1 MKHLN
6 VKNITEEE
14 TLGVGGELVTP
25 EEMSDEEK
33 KRIKGKIISSLPCE
47 KAVTTSLK
55 RRMLSVIAA
64 SFCIFALLA
73 CAAEA
78 FGWDIRISNL
88 LNATQEDMKYAD
100 QTGLASQYERIQS
113 NQMNGDV
120 YQRQGNMFEENL
132 EKEKIYLINKIK
144 NMSEKEL
151 RLFSD
156 FLKYV
161 YRTDDKFKKIESD
174 RDN

>member
-1 MKHLN
+1 MINDRIRELIN
-6 VKNITEEE
+6 YLDITQVEFAKSIG
-14 TLGVGGELVTP
+14 TDQSTISKYLSG
-25 EEMSDEEK
+25 
-33 KRIKGKIISSLPCE
+33 KREPTMAICNSIIRQYSICKEWLYYGK
-47 KAVTTSLK
+47 
-55 RRMLSVIAA
+55 
-64 SFCIFALLA
+64 
-73 CAAEA
+73 
-78 FGWDIRISNL
+78 
-88 LNATQEDMKYAD
+88 
-100 QTGLASQYERIQS
+100 
-113 NQMNGDV
+113 
-120 YQRQGNMFEENL
+120 GNMFEENL